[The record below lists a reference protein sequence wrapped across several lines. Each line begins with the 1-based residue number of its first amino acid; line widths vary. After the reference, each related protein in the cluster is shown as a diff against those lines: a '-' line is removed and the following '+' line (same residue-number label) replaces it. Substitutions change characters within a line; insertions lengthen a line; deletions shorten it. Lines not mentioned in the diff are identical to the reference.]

1 MPDLGWPEIL
11 IILLIVVVVFGAGKL
26 PEVGGAL
33 GKTVRDFRSNFQEP
47 EPEKEIE
54 AKSTTSVPNQA
65 QNPAPVRNS
74 ETPSRPD
81 EI

>member
-33 GKTVRDFRSNFQEP
+33 GRTVRDFRSNLQ

-54 AKSTTSVPNQA
+54 AKSTTSVFNQA
-65 QNPAPVRNS
+65 QDHSSVRNS

>member
-33 GKTVRDFRSNFQEP
+33 GKTVRDFRSNFQES
-47 EPEKEIE
+47 EKEIE

>member
-11 IILLIVVVVFGAGKL
+11 IIILIVVVIFGAGKL

-33 GKTVRDFRSNFQEP
+33 GKSVRDFRSNLQGP
-47 EPEKEIE
+47 DQEIE
-54 AKSTTSVPNQA
+54 AKSTTSTPRQDT
-65 QNPAPVRNS
+65 NPAHKPN
-74 ETPSRPD
+74 TPPRPD

>member
-11 IILLIVVVVFGAGKL
+11 IIILIVVVVFGAGRL

-33 GKTVRDFRSNFQEP
+33 GKTVRDFRSNLQDP
-47 EPEKEIE
+47 DKEIE
-54 AKSTTSVPNQA
+54 AKSTTSAPAQA
-65 QNPAPVRNS
+65 QPPKQAGKP
-74 ETPSRPD
+74 EIPTRPD

>member
-26 PEVGGAL
+26 PEAGGAL
-33 GKTVRDFRSNFQEP
+33 GKTVRDFRSNLQ

-54 AKSTTSVPNQA
+54 AKSSTSVSNQA
-65 QNPAPVRNS
+65 QNPAPVRKS